1 VNIPKEVRV
10 KKPDPFSGK
19 KGWEAE
25 NFIMRMEIYFND
37 YEPGTFSDSR
47 KITTALTN
55 MGPGEGAN
63 WSDPILRSVSS
74 QSAHAYTTNWNTFK
88 EAFLLNFA
96 DPIKKEK
103 AIRELG
109 KLTQTKSAQSYASQF
124 RVLSQEVSWD
134 RAAMVDKFKEGL
146 KPDVQMEMIKMTM
159 LMPENTLQALTLE
172 NWIELAIRTDDML
185 FSSRSFN
192 PKANIPSTSSH
203 RPNVSTPTS
212 KPFTSR
218 TPQDKGKTQNVKVPD
233 EEKQRRR
240 KESLCIKC
248 GKPGHNMSECRT
260 GWSYK
265 GKEKVQGKAASVPK
279 EVEYETESEN

>member
-1 VNIPKEVRV
+1 
-10 KKPDPFSGK
+10 
-19 KGWEAE
+19 
-25 NFIMRMEIYFND
+25 MRMEVFFND

-74 QSAHAYTTNWNTFK
+74 QSAHAYTTSWNTFK

-109 KLTQTKSAQSYASQF
+109 KLTQTKSSQSYASQF

-134 RAAMVDKFKEGL
+134 RTAMVNKFKEGL
-146 KPDVQMEMIKMTM
+146 KPDVRMEIMKMTM
-159 LMPENTLQALTLE
+159 LMPENTLRALTLE
-172 NWIELAIRTDDML
+172 NWIELAIRTDDMI

-212 KPFTSR
+212 KPFTSW

-240 KESLCIKC
+240 RESLCIKC